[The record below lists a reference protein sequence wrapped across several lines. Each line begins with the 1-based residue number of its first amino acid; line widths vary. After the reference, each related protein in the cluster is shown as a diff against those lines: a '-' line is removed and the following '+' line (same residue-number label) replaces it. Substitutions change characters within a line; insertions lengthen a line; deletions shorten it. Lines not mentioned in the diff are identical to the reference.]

1 MLPNGF
7 YKFVVSNVEDLDL
20 LLMHNRKYCAEVIA
34 YDYSYYR
41 GNTNRGVFLLQIASN
56 VSASKRKEIVS
67 RAEQISVRVI
77 NAHARLRAEE
87 AE

>member
-1 MLPNGF
+1 MILLP
-7 YKFVVSNVEDLDL
+7 L
-20 LLMHNRKYCAEVIA
+20 A
-34 YDYSYYR
+34 YMDH
-41 GNTNRGVFLLQIASN
+41 FLQIAHN
-56 VSASKRKEIVS
+56 VSAFNRKLIIT